1 MQRHS
6 AASPFIAGVLPPD
19 NRRAAI
25 LRFPIHGS
33 HGIILPYEAGRHGL
47 LLKRMHIDADSFRRV
62 IGTLVETETIAV
74 SEGQKNSLA
83 YTLIE

>member
-1 MQRHS
+1 MRMLYQ
-6 AASPFIAGVLPPD
+6 ASVFVHD
-19 NRRAAI
+19 NEFDA
-25 LRFPIHGS
+25 LRQKA
-33 HGIILPYEAGRHGL
+33 LRYLREAEGKSLRHGL

-62 IGTLVETETIAV
+62 IGTLVEKETIAV

>member
-1 MQRHS
+1 MRMLYQ
-6 AASPFIAGVLPPD
+6 ASVFVHD
-19 NRRAAI
+19 NEFDA
-25 LRFPIHGS
+25 LRQKA
-33 HGIILPYEAGRHGL
+33 LRYLREAEGKSMRHGL

-74 SEGQKNSLA
+74 REGQKNSLA